1 MNNIDVSN
9 FDGFNIKTGDVFH
22 IVWEIFFIRKINY
35 LKAISMAIW

>member
-22 IVWEIFFIRKINY
+22 IVWEFFFHTKNQ
-35 LKAISMAIW
+35 LP